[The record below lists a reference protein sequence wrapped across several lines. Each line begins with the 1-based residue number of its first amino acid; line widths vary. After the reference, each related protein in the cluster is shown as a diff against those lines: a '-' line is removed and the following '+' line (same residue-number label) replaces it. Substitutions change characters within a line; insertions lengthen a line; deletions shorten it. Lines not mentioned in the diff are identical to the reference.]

1 MADNIITVDALE
13 RNSGILDD
21 DLFYTLNR
29 NKTEHDDMDAKT
41 TAEQVKNYV
50 RPPNADATT
59 DGLVTAT
66 EQRLGGKKIFTG
78 GIQVGEAD
86 GANCDLT
93 VEKNAEVKGDVAVG
107 GNLTLTGD
115 LVVDGEVRRVETQ
128 SLEVAENEIVTRK
141 DATTGLGIDDD
152 AGNKYTGLRAR
163 KYDGTNDGRLVFDK
177 DGVARVG
184 DVGSEQPLAT
194 RVETPANGTLA
205 IWNSTLNRYEPI
217 TQGEAGDLLES
228 QGQGEKPHF
237 TTLPKVS
244 IKKVTQ
250 TQQSNVSSGENVW
263 ECELTNGVKSNFI
276 VKNGKDGKVGDY
288 IGDVTATVDNN
299 YGTPSVD
306 VSETTEVVTDDGTVK
321 KNIAL
326 AFHNLHGKT
335 SKFFIQDT
343 APAEIQR
350 DNFEQYRGWCY
361 WLNTTTGEICV
372 PTSFNV
378 YGNILWS
385 SLGSLMGRSASLF
398 IQSDTPSLP
407 SEIYQNDAM
416 HTPISGNIAGYLWI
430 NNNTWD
436 VYKIGYEI
444 RQVPYQGNMYYYDWQ
459 LVGNIKGQDG
469 ITTNLSGFV
478 TLQVDGNGDLWASM
492 PDDAVGCPFEYEA
505 LNGNLYVELGD

>member
-50 RPPNADATT
+50 RPPNADAVT
-59 DGLVTAT
+59 DGLVTAS
-66 EQRLGGKKIFTG
+66 EQRIGGKKIFTG

-228 QGQGEKPHF
+228 QGQGERPQF

-250 TQQSNVSSGENVW
+250 TQQSDASSGENVW

-276 VKNGKDGKVGDY
+276 VKNGGRGSKIFYGDDISIGSGGLYQPPNMDASDLVDGDMYFVTSNFYIWKVENGAWSVV
-288 IGDVTATVDNN
+288 GCVKGAA
-299 YGTPSVD
+299 GTDGRSIVLGSV
-306 VSETTEVVTDDGTVK
+306 S
-321 KNIAL
+321 N
-326 AFHNLHGKT
+326 T
-335 SKFFIQDT
+335 S
-343 APAEIQR
+343 A
-350 DNFEQYRGWCY
+350 
-361 WLNTTTGEICV
+361 
-372 PTSFNV
+372 SFNF
-378 YGNILWS
+378 N
-385 SLGSLMGRSASLF
+385 
-398 IQSDTPSLP
+398 
-407 SEIYQNDAM
+407 
-416 HTPISGNIAGYLWI
+416 YLLDLE
-430 NNNTWD
+430 T
-436 VYKIGYEI
+436 
-444 RQVPYQGNMYYYDWQ
+444 GNMYKS
-459 LVGNIKGQDG
+459 VGKSSGGGSVWFEWELQGCVKGPKGDTITQIEVTTDNIPLETPYADALIENTSIENEKKIKIDLHGLKGQDG

-478 TLQVDGNGDLWASM
+478 TLQVDGNGDLWATTATG
-492 PDDAVGCPFEYEA
+492 AVGCPFEYEA